1 MAAYTTGARVG
12 RRMLALAFAGLLCA
26 AASLVATAPAFA
38 ADTHTITIKADEG
51 AVVDP
56 AGLPLGAPVRTL
68 TVDAGSSKTFMFYPH
83 NQNGPQYRIREVKV
97 DGVDVTSGL
106 VASGGTYTLSD
117 IRADHTIEV
126 TSESSDKVVEG
137 FGFTDKIALDDT
149 RTIMPLP
156 AGGTW
161 WNSDPSV
168 LGIQQIGTS
177 GSYTFKGS
185 KVGNAY
191 AMYAVDP
198 GDGKGPLIR
207 RISIEVAHIAFDVGN
222 LKYAVLKE
230 DAPGKVG
237 APGENT
243 AWVIGGADGASL
255 ENIIIPARVSGYV
268 GSPGTVYEVVGI
280 KSSAF
285 SDNTTLESV
294 DFSNCD
300 VTQSFIGNDA
310 FRTCSSLEQLVFGQ
324 RTAPEIVNGFYGA
337 KATGTVY
344 WPEGATGYRKGMFKP
359 AVAWDDPQL
368 KDWTF
373 KSYPAPS
380 VPQSFAA
387 VPGDGQVELSW
398 SAPAEGMGIQKYQ
411 YSVAVEGDADAW
423 QDMPGSDRSTTGFM
437 AGGLANGTTYTF
449 KVRAVNGAGEGSFA
463 AVSAAAIKLT
473 GIAAPG
479 VVVGIAHGTPL
490 SDIPLPA
497 KTTIF
502 TTSGEWQADIVWNRK
517 SVKPAYDPACV
528 SEQTFAVE
536 GAVVLPD
543 GVANPDNLSLT
554 VSVDVTVKGKAFLAA
569 TGDPVQPALVFGFA
583 VLAAGTAV
591 AESRRFCRR

>member
-1 MAAYTTGARVG
+1 MAGCTTGVRVG
-12 RRMLALAFAGLLCA
+12 RWVLALALAGILCV

-38 ADTHTITIKADEG
+38 ADTYTITIKADNNS
-51 AVVDP
+51 VVDP
-56 AGLPLGAPVRTL
+56 GGLPLGAPVRTL

-83 NQNGPQYRIREVKV
+83 NQNGPQYRIKEVKV
-97 DGVDVTSGL
+97 DNADVTSGL

-117 IRADHTIEV
+117 IRTDHTIEV
-126 TSESSDKVVEG
+126 TSESSTIDVEG

-149 RTIMPLP
+149 RTITPLP

-168 LGIQQIGTS
+168 LSIQQIGTS

-207 RISIEVAHIAFDVGN
+207 RISIEVAHNAFDAGN

-230 DAPGKVG
+230 DAPGKAG

-243 AWVIGGADGASL
+243 VWVIGGADGQDLKS
-255 ENIIIPARVSGYV
+255 IVIPSKVSGNA
-268 GSPGTVYEVVGI
+268 GSPGTVYEVAGI

-285 SDNTTLESV
+285 SDNATLESV

-300 VTQSFIGNDA
+300 VTKSFVGNDA
-310 FRTCSSLEQLVFGQ
+310 FRTCSSLTQLVFGQ
-324 RTAPEIVNGFYGA
+324 KTAPEIVNGFYGA

-344 WPEGATGYRKGMFKP
+344 WPKGATGYQRGMFKP
-359 AVAWDDPQL
+359 AVPGDEDQL

-373 KSYPAPS
+373 QSYPAPS
-380 VPQSFAA
+380 VPQSFVA
-387 VPGDGQVELSW
+387 VPGDGQIELSW
-398 SAPAEGMGIQKYQ
+398 TVPAERMGIQKYQ
-411 YSVAVEGDADAW
+411 YSVTSDGSEDWKDIP
-423 QDMPGSDRSTTGFM
+423 DSDRSTTGFM
-437 AGGLANGTTYTF
+437 VSGLANGTTYTF
-449 KVRAVNGAGEGSFA
+449 KVRAVNGAGEGDSA
-463 AVSAAAIKLT
+463 AVSAAAMKLT
-473 GIAAPG
+473 GITALEA
-479 VVVGIAHGTPL
+479 VVGIAHGTPL

-497 KTTIF
+497 RTTIF
-502 TTSGEWQADIVWNRK
+502 TTSGEWQVDIVWNRD
-517 SVKPAYDPACV
+517 SAKPTYDPALT
-528 SEQTFAVE
+528 SEQTFVVE

-554 VSVDVTVKGKAFLAA
+554 VAVDVTVKGKALLAA
-569 TGDPVQPALVFGFA
+569 TGDPVQPVLVFGFV

-591 AESRRFCRR
+591 AASRRLSRS